1 MGAGSSSGH
10 YTPFSLAAALH
21 PRSQVGNAIG
31 RGNRHLFL
39 TFLWL
44 ELGAILAST
53 LLAVVRIHD
62 GVTAAGKR
70 VSSAAAI
77 CSFGG
82 WSAACMRR
90 ALVCI
95 THRLHPSH
103 LPGSRAASTLLV
115 CPHTYAASPLL
126 LAPWLQGDH
135 SLMLLGPVL
144 FVVFDVFLLISVA
157 ALAIAQVRVLLFLKG
172 CVAGQCC

>member
-1 MGAGSSSGH
+1 MGAGSSSGQ

-21 PRSQVGNAIG
+21 PRLQVGNAIG

-77 CSFGG
+77 ARLVGG
-82 WSAACMRR
+82 QLPACGGHWY
-90 ALVCI
+90 A
-95 THRLHPSH
+95 
-103 LPGSRAASTLLV
+103 SRIASTLLI
-115 CPHTYAASPLL
+115 CPA
-126 LAPWLQGDH
+126 
-135 SLMLLGPVL
+135 
-144 FVVFDVFLLISVA
+144 
-157 ALAIAQVRVLLFLKG
+157 RVLHPPCSSAPTRMPPRHCCLPRG
-172 CVAGQCC
+172 CRATTRSCCWAPCCLSSLTSSCSSQWRRWPLHRCACCYF